1 MVSLFRVWKKQNGP
15 DCWYGNHKTT
25 GELMEKKKIL
35 EIIVLS
41 VSVWLSQVSID
52 VQNKAKIK
60 ANICFDHIL

>member
-1 MVSLFRVWKKQNGP
+1 
-15 DCWYGNHKTT
+15 
-25 GELMEKKKIL
+25 MEKKKIL

-41 VSVWLSQVSID
+41 ESVWLKKSQVSID